1 VLCYSVSQQDPSSN
15 HAVSKE
21 VYEHMNYDISVVV
34 ARLVL
39 LLRDPDSYKWCLASG
54 EAEAQGLLDLLQDVS
69 TSLFVLRLV
78 SSEQGTVARSRLVFD
93 R

>member
-15 HAVSKE
+15 HTISKE
-21 VYEHMNYDISVVV
+21 VYEHMNHDISVVV

-39 LLRDPDSYKWCLASG
+39 LLRDPNSYKWFLASG

-78 SSEQGTVARSRLVFD
+78 SSEQGTVTRSRLVFD